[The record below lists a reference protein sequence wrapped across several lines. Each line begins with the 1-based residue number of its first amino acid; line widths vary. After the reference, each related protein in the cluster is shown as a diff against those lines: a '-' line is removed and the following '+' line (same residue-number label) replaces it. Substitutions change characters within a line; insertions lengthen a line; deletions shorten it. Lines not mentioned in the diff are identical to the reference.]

1 MEYISC
7 PTCGS
12 SIIGQKSIEYNMK
25 KDMIC
30 ANKNYTQDIVNDK
43 LADLM
48 TSLKIRRYC
57 CRMRLMSCKDLSKEI
72 IAPVE

>member
-1 MEYISC
+1 MEYITC

-12 SIIGQKSIEYNMK
+12 SSIGQKSIEYNAK
-25 KDMIC
+25 KDIIC
-30 ANKNYTQDIVNDK
+30 AIKGVSKDVIDDK

-48 TSLKIRRYC
+48 KSLKIRRYC

-72 IAPVE
+72 IAPIN